1 MGTGGGLM
9 KTGKVARAVAAAV
22 TTGLALFALIF
33 VVQPNAPSLQELSSV
48 VEPLLASSSSSSA
61 ISSSSS
67 SSASNSKPSLTGSFK
82 KMADVTCLT
91 GVTDLKPDGAWAHHT
106 TQNLQS
112 LINKNLPAQEPKPLP
127 TDGIFCK
134 ETKRGLQVFLD
145 AHGAKPLL
153 KADGDFGPTTCGTL
167 QKFLNTNGASP
178 KLQIDGKCWT
188 KTNMAFQQWINAQ
201 VCKNQKSRLRLRLR
215 LRRRLRRVQCSRPVP
230 PRPSDSSSLCMFESK
245 RYQAIHSRALA
256 IQHTLHQK

>member
-9 KTGKVARAVAAAV
+9 KTGKVARGVAAAV

-91 GVTDLKPDGAWAHHT
+91 GVTDLK
-106 TQNLQS
+106 
-112 LINKNLPAQEPKPLP
+112 
-127 TDGIFCK
+127 
-134 ETKRGLQVFLD
+134 
-145 AHGAKPLL
+145 
-153 KADGDFGPTTCGTL
+153 ADGDFGPTTCGTL

-201 VCKNQKSRLRLRLR
+201 VCKNQKK
-215 LRRRLRRVQCSRPVP
+215 QA
-230 PRPSDSSSLCMFESK
+230 SSSSS
-245 RYQAIHSRALA
+245 ASSSASS
-256 IQHTLHQK
+256 